1 MDKSSKEYIYSFLKG
16 KVKIKAYI
24 DASLML
30 VYPLRPKLFLIIN
43 NISLV

>member
-1 MDKSSKEYIYSFLKG
+1 MDKSSKEYIYSFLEG

-24 DASLML
+24 NTLFML
-30 VYPLRPKLFLIIN
+30 VHPSRPKLFLIIN

>member
-1 MDKSSKEYIYSFLKG
+1 MDKFSKKNIYFFSED

-24 DASLML
+24 NASLIL
-30 VYPLRPKLFLIIN
+30 VHPSRLKLFLIIN

>member
-1 MDKSSKEYIYSFLKG
+1 MDKFSKEYIYSFLKG

-24 DASLML
+24 DVSLVL
-30 VYPLRPKLFLIIN
+30 VHPSRPELFLIIN

>member
-1 MDKSSKEYIYSFLKG
+1 MDKSSKEYIYSFSKG

-24 DASLML
+24 DASLIL
-30 VYPLRPKLFLIIN
+30 VHPSRLKLFLIIN

>member
-1 MDKSSKEYIYSFLKG
+1 MDKFSIYSFSEG

-24 DASLML
+24 DAPFIL
-30 VYPLRPKLFLIIN
+30 VHSSRPELFLIIN